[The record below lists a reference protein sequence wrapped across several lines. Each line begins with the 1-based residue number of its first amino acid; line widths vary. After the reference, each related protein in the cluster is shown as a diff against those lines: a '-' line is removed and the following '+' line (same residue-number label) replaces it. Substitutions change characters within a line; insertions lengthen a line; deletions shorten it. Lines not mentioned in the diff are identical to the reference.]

1 VSKSVPCINYFNVI
15 FYIFQNH
22 KIKIDLIIP
31 NFVINKSFSNGQQET
46 KGVKTLLGDPKKA
59 IIKLAIPMIIAMSVQ
74 TIYNFV
80 DTLFISGIGQE
91 LFTDSKISGIGDLGV
106 AAIGLIFPFFMM
118 AIAISTGIG
127 VGASSAISRRIG
139 ANDKKGADNVAEHSI
154 ILALIIALFFSIILF
169 IFSEPLLKLIG
180 AGEALPYAVSYGRII
195 FAGSITIFFIN
206 IATAILRGE
215 GDVKRVMYAII
226 FGATLNI
233 VLDPIFI
240 YTLKLGVP
248 GAAYATILS
257 MLCSSFILVYW
268 LLFKKDTY
276 VDFKLKNFKF
286 KKDIIFDIFKVGL
299 PASIQQLSMSFTML
313 VINVIII
320 HVALVGV
327 LGISIYTIGWRVVM
341 VAILPLLGLATAIV
355 SVTGAAFGAKEYKK
369 LNTAFLFSIKF
380 GLSIEIIIAV
390 IFFVI
395 APSVTLIFTTGEG
408 LPKLRSD
415 IELFIKISCLFY
427 PGAAFGIA
435 SSAMFQGT
443 GKGLYSLIA
452 TLLRTIILTPIFAV
466 LLCCVFSFGLSG
478 VWWGLVVANLI
489 GSIVSFT
496 WAKLYIRGLFIKE
509 KNVNYFTK
517 LVN

>member
-1 VSKSVPCINYFNVI
+1 MTDKPFTNE
-15 FYIFQNH
+15 
-22 KIKIDLIIP
+22 
-31 NFVINKSFSNGQQET
+31 QQET

-91 LFTDSKISGIGDLGV
+91 LFTDSKINGIGDLGV

-118 AIAISTGIG
+118 AIAISTGLG
-127 VGASSAISRRIG
+127 VGTSSAISRRIG
-139 ANDKKGADNVAEHSI
+139 ANDKEGADDVAQHSI
-154 ILALIIALFFSIILF
+154 ILILIIALFFSIILF
-169 IFSEPLLKLIG
+169 LFSEPLLKVIG
-180 AGEALPYAVSYGRII
+180 AGDALPYAVSYGKII
-195 FAGSITIFFIN
+195 FSGSITIFFIN
-206 IATAILRGE
+206 TATAILRGE
-215 GDVKRVMYAII
+215 GDVRRVMYAII
-226 FGATLNI
+226 FGTTLNM

-248 GAAYATILS
+248 GAAYATVLS
-257 MLCSSFILVYW
+257 MICSSIILAYW

-276 VDFKLKNFKF
+276 IDFKFKTF
-286 KKDIIFDIFKVGL
+286 KLKKDIIFDIFRVGL
-299 PASIQQLSMSFTML
+299 PASVQQLSMSFTML
-313 VINVIII
+313 LINIIII

-355 SVTGAAFGAKEYKK
+355 SVTGAAFGAKNYKK
-369 LNTAFLFSIKF
+369 LNMAFLFSVEF
-380 GLSIEIIIAV
+380 GLTIEIIIAV
-390 IFFVI
+390 IFFI
-395 APSVTLIFTTGEG
+395 LAPFVTLLFTTGEG
-408 LPKLRSD
+408 LPQLRPD
-415 IELFIKISCLFY
+415 IELFVKISCLFY

-443 GKGLYSLIA
+443 GKGIYSLIA

-466 LLCCVFSFGLSG
+466 LFCCVFSLGLSG

-496 WAKLYIRGLFIKE
+496 WAKLYIRQLFIKE
-509 KNVNYFTK
+509 KNQHT
-517 LVN
+517 